1 MYEISDFITFNV
13 STKIIIK
20 MKRIFYLL
28 ILAVFAIYSC
38 SQDVQKNDQDTD
50 NDNATVADD
59 DANNEVIKK
68 STSGASDCDEF
79 LDNYEKWVESYLEL
93 LDKYIKNPM
102 DMEVLQE
109 YGKVTQEA
117 ATWATDW
124 ARLITCSDDEGIQER
139 YDEIQKKIDAKL
151 KELNLQ

>member
-1 MYEISDFITFNV
+1 
-13 STKIIIK
+13 

-28 ILAVFAIYSC
+28 ILAVFAVYSC
-38 SQDVQKNDQDTD
+38 SQDVPDNDGTRDENKASVKDTD
-50 NDNATVADD
+50 DKSG
-59 DANNEVIKK
+59 NEVSEK
-68 STSGASDCDEF
+68 SASGASDCDEF